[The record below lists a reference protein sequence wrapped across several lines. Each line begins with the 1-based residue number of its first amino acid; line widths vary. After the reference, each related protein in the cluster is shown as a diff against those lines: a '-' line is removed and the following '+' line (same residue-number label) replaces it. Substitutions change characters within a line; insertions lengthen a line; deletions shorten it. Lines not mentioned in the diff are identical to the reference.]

1 VPRHVHPR
9 QTAPV
14 TETKINSEPDQ
25 MRRERP
31 GLAVRM
37 HPPDLGRQLRSLD
50 RMVTGWAAAGS
61 KLT

>member
-1 VPRHVHPR
+1 MPRHVHPR

-31 GLAVRM
+31 GLAEHPESREAMHRM
-37 HPPDLGRQLRSLD
+37 
-50 RMVTGWAAAGS
+50 
-61 KLT
+61 LTFQVV